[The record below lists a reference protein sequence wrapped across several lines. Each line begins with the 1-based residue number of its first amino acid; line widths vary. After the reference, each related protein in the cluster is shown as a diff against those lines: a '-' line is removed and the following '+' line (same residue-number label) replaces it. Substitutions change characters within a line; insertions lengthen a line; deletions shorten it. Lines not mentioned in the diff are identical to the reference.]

1 MTPRRE
7 VGMVARAAGCPFR
20 FRRLR
25 FNTRVAFPAPAR
37 FSSAGYDPGFI
48 RTMSLEIA
56 MLRRLIPLLA
66 AAALAVLGTSAHAA
80 LKPGDTAPLFTTE
93 AAVGGKQMPLVLA
106 DALKKG
112 PVVLYFFPKSFTSG
126 CTLEA
131 HLFAEATD
139 KFAAL
144 GATVVGVS
152 HDDIATQIKFSK
164 EECRDKFA
172 VAADP
177 ESAIIKSYDA
187 KMAVMPYSDRIS
199 YVITPDDKVLYVYS
213 SLDPADHVNRTMKAV
228 QDWRA
233 THKM

>member
-1 MTPRRE
+1 
-7 VGMVARAAGCPFR
+7 
-20 FRRLR
+20 
-25 FNTRVAFPAPAR
+25 
-37 FSSAGYDPGFI
+37 
-48 RTMSLEIA
+48 
-56 MLRRLIPLLA
+56 MLRRLTPLLA
-66 AAALAVLGTSAHAA
+66 AATLAGLCATAHAA
-80 LKPGDTAPLFTTE
+80 LKPGNTAPLFTTD
-93 AAVGGKQMPLVLA
+93 AAVGGKQMPLVLT

-112 PVVLYFFPKSFTSG
+112 PVVLYFFPKAFTSG

-131 HLFAEATD
+131 HLFADASE

-187 KMAVMPYSDRIS
+187 KLAMLPMSGRIS
-199 YVITPDDKVLYVYS
+199 YVISPDDKILYEYS
-213 SLDPADHVNRTMKAV
+213 SMDPSLHVANTMKAV
-228 QDWRA
+228 QDWRT
-233 THKM
+233 THKQ

>member
-1 MTPRRE
+1 
-7 VGMVARAAGCPFR
+7 
-20 FRRLR
+20 
-25 FNTRVAFPAPAR
+25 
-37 FSSAGYDPGFI
+37 
-48 RTMSLEIA
+48 
-56 MLRRLIPLLA
+56 MLRRPTPLFA
-66 AAALAVLGTSAHAA
+66 AIALAGLGASANAA
-80 LKPGDTAPLFTTE
+80 LKPGDAAPLFTTD

-106 DALKKG
+106 DALRKG

-131 HLFAEATD
+131 HLFADATE

-199 YVITPDDKVLYVYS
+199 YVITPDDKILYTYS
-213 SLDPADHVNRTMKAV
+213 SLDPADHVKNTMKAV
-228 QDWRA
+228 EDWRSK
-233 THKM
+233 H

>member
-1 MTPRRE
+1 MK
-7 VGMVARAAGCPFR
+7 
-20 FRRLR
+20 
-25 FNTRVAFPAPAR
+25 
-37 FSSAGYDPGFI
+37 
-48 RTMSLEIA
+48 
-56 MLRRLIPLLA
+56 LRRLSPLLA
-66 AAALAVLGTSAHAA
+66 AAALAGLCASANAA

-93 AAVGGKQMPLVLA
+93 AAVGGKQMPLVLS

-131 HLFAEATD
+131 HMFADATE

-187 KMAVMPYSDRIS
+187 QLAMMPMSGRIS
-199 YVITPDDKVLYVYS
+199 YVISPDDKILYEYS
-213 SLDPADHVNRTMKAV
+213 SMDPAEHVNNTMKAV
-228 QDWRA
+228 QDWRS
-233 THKM
+233 THKQ

>member
-1 MTPRRE
+1 MP
-7 VGMVARAAGCPFR
+7 
-20 FRRLR
+20 LR
-25 FNTRVAFPAPAR
+25 PT
-37 FSSAGYDPGFI
+37 
-48 RTMSLEIA
+48 
-56 MLRRLIPLLA
+56 PLLA
-66 AAALAVLGTSAHAA
+66 AATLLCLAATAQAA
-80 LKPGDTAPLFTTE
+80 LKPGDAAPLFTTE

-131 HLFAEATD
+131 HLFADATE

-144 GATVVGVS
+144 GASVVGVS

-177 ESAIIKSYDA
+177 DSAIIQSYDA
-187 KMAVMPYSDRIS
+187 KMAMMPMSGRIS
-199 YVITPDDKVLYVYS
+199 YVISPDDKIIYEYS
-213 SLDPADHVNRTMKAV
+213 SMDPTDHVKNTMKAV
-228 QDWRA
+228 EDWRTA
-233 THKM
+233 HKQ

>member
-1 MTPRRE
+1 MHRHLTS
-7 VGMVARAAGCPFR
+7 ALIAAT
-20 FRRLR
+20 L
-25 FNTRVAFPAPAR
+25 
-37 FSSAGYDPGFI
+37 AG
-48 RTMSLEIA
+48 
-56 MLRRLIPLLA
+56 
-66 AAALAVLGTSAHAA
+66 AALSAQAA
-80 LKPGDTAPLFTTE
+80 LKPGDTAPLFTTD

-131 HLFAEATD
+131 HLFAQATE

-152 HDDIATQIKFSK
+152 HDDIATQLKFSK

-177 ESAIIKSYDA
+177 QSEIIKSYDA
-187 KMAVMPYSDRIS
+187 KMAVLPYSDRIS
-199 YVITPDDKVLYVYS
+199 YVISPDDKILYTYS

-233 THKM
+233 THKQ

>member
-1 MTPRRE
+1 MNRHL
-7 VGMVARAAGCPFR
+7 ASALIAAS
-20 FRRLR
+20 L
-25 FNTRVAFPAPAR
+25 
-37 FSSAGYDPGFI
+37 AG
-48 RTMSLEIA
+48 IA
-56 MLRRLIPLLA
+56 L
-66 AAALAVLGTSAHAA
+66 SAHAA

-93 AAVGGKQMPLVLA
+93 AAVGGKQMPLVLS

-131 HLFAEATD
+131 HLFAQATD

-144 GATVVGVS
+144 GATVIGIS
-152 HDDIATQIKFSK
+152 HDDIATQIRFSK

-177 ESAIIKSYDA
+177 DSAIIKSYDA

-199 YVITPDDKVLYVYS
+199 YVITPDDKILYAYS

-228 QDWRA
+228 QDWRGK
-233 THKM
+233 H

>member
-1 MTPRRE
+1 MHRHLT
-7 VGMVARAAGCPFR
+7 
-20 FRRLR
+20 
-25 FNTRVAFPAPAR
+25 
-37 FSSAGYDPGFI
+37 SA
-48 RTMSLEIA
+48 
-56 MLRRLIPLLA
+56 LI
-66 AAALAVLGTSAHAA
+66 AAALAGAALSAQAA
-80 LKPGDTAPLFTTE
+80 LKPGDTAPLFTTD

-131 HLFAEATD
+131 HLFAQATD

-152 HDDIATQIKFSK
+152 HDDIATQLKFSK

-177 ESAIIKSYDA
+177 QSEIIKSYDA
-187 KMAVMPYSDRIS
+187 KMAVLPYSDRIS
-199 YVITPDDKVLYVYS
+199 YVISPDDKILYTYS

-233 THKM
+233 THKQ

>member
-1 MTPRRE
+1 MK
-7 VGMVARAAGCPFR
+7 
-20 FRRLR
+20 
-25 FNTRVAFPAPAR
+25 
-37 FSSAGYDPGFI
+37 
-48 RTMSLEIA
+48 
-56 MLRRLIPLLA
+56 LRRLSLLLA
-66 AAALAVLGTSAHAA
+66 VAAFAGLCTTANAA
-80 LKPGDTAPLFTTE
+80 LKPGDAAPLFITD
-93 AAVGGKQMPLVLA
+93 AAVGGKQMPLALA

-131 HLFAEATD
+131 HLFADATE

-177 ESAIIKSYDA
+177 ESAIIKAYDA
-187 KMAVMPYSDRIS
+187 KLAMLPMSGRIS
-199 YVITPDDKVLYVYS
+199 YVISPDDKVLYEYS
-213 SLDPADHVNRTMKAV
+213 SMDPNDHVANTMKAV

-233 THKM
+233 THKQ

>member
-1 MTPRRE
+1 
-7 VGMVARAAGCPFR
+7 
-20 FRRLR
+20 
-25 FNTRVAFPAPAR
+25 
-37 FSSAGYDPGFI
+37 
-48 RTMSLEIA
+48 
-56 MLRRLIPLLA
+56 MLRRFTPLLTA
-66 AAALAVLGTSAHAA
+66 ATLLGLTATAHAA
-80 LKPGDTAPLFTTE
+80 LKPGDAAPLFTTE
-93 AAVGGKQMPLVLA
+93 AAVGGKQMPLVLS

-131 HLFAEATD
+131 HLFADATE

-152 HDDIATQIKFSK
+152 HDDIATQVKFSK

-177 ESAIIKSYDA
+177 ESTIIKSYDA
-187 KMAVMPYSDRIS
+187 KMAVMPMSNRIS
-199 YVITPDDKVLYVYS
+199 YVISPDDKIVYAYS
-213 SLDPADHVNRTMKAV
+213 SMDPSEHVNNTMKAV

-233 THKM
+233 AHKQ

>member
-1 MTPRRE
+1 MHRHLT
-7 VGMVARAAGCPFR
+7 
-20 FRRLR
+20 
-25 FNTRVAFPAPAR
+25 
-37 FSSAGYDPGFI
+37 SALI
-48 RTMSLEIA
+48 AA
-56 MLRRLIPLLA
+56 MLA
-66 AAALAVLGTSAHAA
+66 GVALSAQAA
-80 LKPGDTAPLFTTE
+80 LKPGDTAPLFTTD

-131 HLFAEATD
+131 HLFAQATD

-152 HDDIATQIKFSK
+152 HDDIATQLKFSK

-177 ESAIIKSYDA
+177 QSEIIKSYDA
-187 KMAVMPYSDRIS
+187 KMAVLPYSDRIS
-199 YVITPDDKVLYVYS
+199 YVISPDDKILYAYS

-233 THKM
+233 AHK